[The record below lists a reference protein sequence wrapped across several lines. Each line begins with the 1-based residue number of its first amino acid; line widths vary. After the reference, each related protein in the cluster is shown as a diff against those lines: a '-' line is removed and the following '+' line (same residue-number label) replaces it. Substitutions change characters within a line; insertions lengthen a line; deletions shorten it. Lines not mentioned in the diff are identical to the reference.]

1 MPAVNRGTLSQ
12 MPGRFAVSHSDLDEG
27 PANRPTRYHREV
39 AKSIIMTNRS
49 PDLPFAQ
56 SINPY
61 RGCEHGCI
69 YCYARP
75 NHAYVDL
82 SPGQDFE
89 TEIFC
94 KENAA
99 EVLRDSLRKPG
110 YRCQPV
116 VLGTATDPYQPAER
130 ERRLTRELIQVLA
143 DCQHPFSLITKST
156 LVLRDLDLIAP
167 MARAGRASVT
177 VSVTTLDNRLKA
189 QLEPRASGGKERLRA
204 IRELSRAGVPV
215 SVLVAP
221 VIPFINDHEL
231 EDIVGQIAQAG
242 AEHAGYVVL
251 RLPHEVGP
259 LWQEWLDEYYPD
271 RAEKVMSVMR
281 DLHGGAIYDSRWH
294 HRQSGQGAWAH
305 LLKQRF
311 ENACRAAGLS
321 ARESLALDTQGF
333 VPPGPHGQLAL
344 WAGLPETENPGGL

>member
-1 MPAVNRGTLSQ
+1 MPAVNRGTLSRI
-12 MPGRFAVSHSDLDEG
+12 PGRFASRHSDLDEA
-27 PANRPTRYHREV
+27 PQNRPTRYHREI
-39 AKSIIMTNRS
+39 AKSIIVTNRS
-49 PDLPFAQ
+49 PDLPFSQ

-89 TEIFC
+89 SEIFC

-99 EVLRDSLRKPG
+99 EVLRESLRKPG
-110 YRCQPV
+110 YQCLPV

-130 ERRLTRELIQVLA
+130 ERRLTREMLQVLA
-143 DCQHPFSLITKST
+143 DSQHPFSLITKST

-189 QLEPRASGGKERLRA
+189 QLEPRASGGKDRLRV

-231 EDIVGQIAQAG
+231 EDIVGQVAMAG

-259 LWQEWLDEYYPD
+259 LWEEWLAEHYPD

-281 DLHGGAIYDSRWH
+281 DLHGGAIYNSRWH
-294 HRQSGQGAWAH
+294 QRQSGQGAWSH
-305 LLKQRF
+305 LLRQRF
-311 ENACRAAGLS
+311 DTACRAAGLQG
-321 ARESLALDTQGF
+321 RETLALDTSGF
-333 VPPGPHGQLAL
+333 VAPGPHGQLAL
-344 WAGLPETENPGGL
+344 WDAQSAVIGPR

>member
-1 MPAVNRGTLSQ
+1 MTPPETAIPDDQRIDPAARRGRGASSTLT
-12 MPGRFAVSHSDLDEG
+12 GRYESRPREATHDGWDIPEEVRQIRTDL
-27 PANRPTRYHREV
+27 REET
-39 AKSIIMTNRS
+39 ARSLITYNKS
-49 PDLPFAQ
+49 PDLPFDR

-89 TEIFC
+89 SEIFC

-99 EVLRDSLRKPG
+99 EVLRESLRKPG
-110 YRCQPV
+110 YQCLPV

-130 ERRLTRELIQVLA
+130 ERRLTREMLQVLA
-143 DCQHPFSLITKST
+143 DSQHPFSLITKST

-189 QLEPRASGGKERLRA
+189 QLEPRASGGKDRLRV

-231 EDIVGQIAQAG
+231 EDIVGQVAD
-242 AEHAGYVVL
+242 VVGIGQNVI
-251 RLPHEVGP
+251 RKP
-259 LWQEWLDEYYPD
+259 
-271 RAEKVMSVMR
+271 
-281 DLHGGAIYDSRWH
+281 AIYRVP
-294 HRQSGQGAWAH
+294 GV
-305 LLKQRF
+305 LLAF
-311 ENACRAAGLS
+311 A
-321 ARESLALDTQGF
+321 
-333 VPPGPHGQLAL
+333 
-344 WAGLPETENPGGL
+344 

>member
-1 MPAVNRGTLSQ
+1 MPFS
-12 MPGRFAVSHSDLDEG
+12 
-27 PANRPTRYHREV
+27 
-39 AKSIIMTNRS
+39 
-49 PDLPFAQ
+49 Q

-89 TEIFC
+89 SEIFC

-99 EVLRDSLRKPG
+99 EVLRESLRKPG
-110 YRCQPV
+110 YQCQPV

-130 ERRLTRELIQVLA
+130 ERRLTREMLQVLA
-143 DCQHPFSLITKST
+143 DSQHPFSLITKST

-189 QLEPRASGGKERLRA
+189 QLEPRASGGKDRLRV

-231 EDIVGQIAQAG
+231 EDIVGQVAD
-242 AEHAGYVVL
+242 VVGIGQNVI
-251 RLPHEVGP
+251 RKP
-259 LWQEWLDEYYPD
+259 
-271 RAEKVMSVMR
+271 
-281 DLHGGAIYDSRWH
+281 AIYRVP
-294 HRQSGQGAWAH
+294 GV
-305 LLKQRF
+305 LLAF
-311 ENACRAAGLS
+311 A
-321 ARESLALDTQGF
+321 
-333 VPPGPHGQLAL
+333 
-344 WAGLPETENPGGL
+344 

>member
-12 MPGRFAVSHSDLDEG
+12 IPGRFAVSHSDMDDA
-27 PANRPTRYHREV
+27 PVNRPTRYHREQ
-39 AKSIIMTNRS
+39 AKSLIMTNRS
-49 PDLPFAQ
+49 PDLPFEQ

-89 TEIFC
+89 SEIFC
-94 KENAA
+94 KDNAA

-110 YRCQPV
+110 YRCRPI
-116 VLGTATDPYQPAER
+116 VLGTVTDPYQPIER
-130 ERRLTRELIQVLA
+130 ERRITRELLQVLV

-167 MARAGRASVT
+167 MARQGRASVA
-177 VSVTTLDNRLKA
+177 VSVTTLDNRLKGE
-189 QLEPRASGGKERLRA
+189 LEPRASGGRERIKV

-215 SVLVAP
+215 TALVAP

-231 EDIVGQIAQAG
+231 EDIVEQVAQAG
-242 AEHAGYVVL
+242 AQQAGYVVL

-259 LWQEWLDEYYPD
+259 LWEEWLHEHYPE

-281 DLHGGAIYDSRWH
+281 DLHGGAVYDSRWH
-294 HRQSGQGAWAH
+294 QRQSGQGAWAH
-305 LLKQRF
+305 LLRQRF
-311 ENACRAAGLS
+311 ASACKAAGLL
-321 ARESLALDTQGF
+321 AQEEQSLDCSGF
-333 VPPGPHGQLAL
+333 VPPGPHGQLNL
-344 WAGLPETENPGGL
+344 WGVAEGMA

>member
-1 MPAVNRGTLSQ
+1 MPAVNRGTLSD
-12 MPGRFAVSHSDLDEG
+12 MPGRFVISHSEMHES
-27 PANRPTRYHREV
+27 PTNRATRYHREL

-49 PDLPFAQ
+49 PDLPFSQ

-89 TEIFC
+89 SEIFC
-94 KENAA
+94 KDNAA

-110 YRCQPV
+110 YRCQPI
-116 VLGTATDPYQPAER
+116 VLGTATDPYQPVER
-130 ERRLTRELIQVLA
+130 ERRLTRELLQVLA

-167 MARAGRASVT
+167 MAQAGRAAVT

-231 EDIVGQIAQAG
+231 EDIVGQVAQAG

-259 LWQEWLDEYYPD
+259 LWQQWLEEHYPD

-294 HRQSGQGAWAH
+294 KRQSGQGAWSH
-305 LLKQRF
+305 ILRQRF
-311 ENACRAAGLS
+311 ESACRQAGLS
-321 ARESLALDTQGF
+321 AREALALDTEGF
-333 VPPGPHGQLAL
+333 RPPGPHGQLAL
-344 WAGLPETENPGGL
+344 WDT